1 MPASAAVS
9 PLLSASNNRRIKNEY
24 DLWKSPSLQRE
35 RRGGVN
41 KYTIQ
46 IKADSG
52 SSVTGV
58 CDGTTVTFSEVD
70 TGVYRATVTKTG
82 AWIITAT
89 KGQIS
94 ATAYIEIKSNY
105 YEEMVYKAVALTSP
119 QSGLN
124 YTNGVPNDWD
134 LMKEIGQTIS
144 DASNNITADT
154 TGAIYVNKGATW
166 AYKITP
172 GDTITVNGYLY
183 AVMGFNNQKLTNA
196 SNYGGNHTYA
206 GLTFGM
212 VDCCGKYPMNS
223 SHTNEG
229 GWGASLMRTSTMESL
244 KTGMPSTMAQVRI
257 PYYRSPGIAVNYNDD
272 YMFLPTEKEV
282 FGARSYSPFGE
293 ANSLVQYAYY
303 KNGGSMI
310 KNYDGSAAWWWL
322 RSVYSSN
329 SQEFC
334 CMTAKGSVAV
344 NEAGFAGGTAPCFC
358 V

>member
-1 MPASAAVS
+1 MKGDNPLSILTLNNKIITLGGSVLNYTPPPASM
-9 PLLSASNNRRIKNEY
+9 I
-24 DLWKSPSLQRE
+24 
-35 RRGGVN
+35 N

-46 IKADSG
+46 VKADSD

-58 CDGTTVTFSEVD
+58 CDGTTVTFQEVS
-70 TGVYRATVTKTG
+70 TGVYNATVTKTG
-82 AWIITAT
+82 TWIITAT
-89 KGQIS
+89 KGQMS

-124 YTNGVPNDWD
+124 YVNGVPNDWD
-134 LMKEIGQTIS
+134 IMKEIGKAIS
-144 DASNNITADT
+144 DASSSITANT
-154 TGAIYVNKGATW
+154 TEPIYVNKGSSW

-172 GDTITVNGYLY
+172 GDTIAVNGNLY
-183 AVMGFNNQKLTNA
+183 AVMGFNNQKLTNT
-196 SNYGGNHTYA
+196 SSYGGNNTYA

-229 GWGASLMRTSTMESL
+229 CWGASLMRTSTMESL
-244 KTGMPSTMAQVRI
+244 KTGMPSTMAKVRI
-257 PYYRSPGIAVNYNDD
+257 PYYERNGLLPLNNDD
-272 YMFLPTEKEV
+272 YMFLPAEKEV
-282 FGARSYSPFGE
+282 YGARSYSPIVE
-293 ANSLVQYAYY
+293 ANALTQFAYY

-322 RSVYSSN
+322 RSVYSSDN
-329 SQEFC
+329 AQFC
-334 CMTAKGSVAV
+334 CMAVEGSAAV
-344 NEAGFAGGTAPCFC
+344 NEAGFLGGAAPCFC